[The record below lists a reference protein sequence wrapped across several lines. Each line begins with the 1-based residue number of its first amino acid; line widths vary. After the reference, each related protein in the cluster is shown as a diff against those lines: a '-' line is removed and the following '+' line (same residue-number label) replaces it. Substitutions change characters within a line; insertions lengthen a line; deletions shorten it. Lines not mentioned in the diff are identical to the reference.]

1 MRKFTKF
8 FMLLFALVGA
18 TVGYAQSIAESPTP
32 ISGLTSGYYV
42 IKNVNPGNKPANY
55 NNYIYCENTENGA
68 LKLTATAPSEGVTN
82 PATIDKYLWYVD
94 VKPTGAGENVTVT
107 ISSVFQTGYWPV
119 AQTGDK
125 SLVVT
130 NNPQVF
136 DLKTTNQ
143 TLNGNTSAMTV
154 DGNTCL
160 IGNTTS
166 YNDRW
171 GNPQTYSYF
180 HVNVGN
186 NIGSWHDA
194 NPQSLL
200 YAQFYAATGIA
211 KKLTLNCTDS
221 KLNNTFTKV
230 ATFVSYSPLSPADLL
245 DFYTIQSVKN
255 ASEETVNEITESGTY
270 TVNCTSHFPFELM
283 TFTNGEFANANFY
296 TMEIANGSRD
306 VVYEDGTGVT
316 TLPNTKGF
324 NRKSLWAFE
333 QVSGTEANFKIYNFA
348 AGATAPMAVNGT
360 GNNTAVDMGTYDSG
374 DASTNQFTLTTS
386 DTGYAFL
393 HTKATTYLN
402 ASVSLVD
409 TNADAD
415 SNPDPNTGLGLWN
428 ANGDG
433 SRFTFASVNDMTAA
447 ATDLVGEG
455 DPLYPTSEGYIKVT
469 DASDILWLSNY
480 NKSEKTLENL
490 NTVLGRVSPS
500 FNYSDPYRLNFNPS
514 KVYQII
520 SYNDANCKGWTIYS
534 NTWCGPDGGNDPCD
548 VYGRKIQ
555 IGDERPIA
563 ETFVWFEAVDYGYRI
578 HHANTDYR
586 FVELSAF
593 NDGQTPDMPVGTN
606 TGGVY
611 YITPAK
617 GLANV
622 FALSNYNTKNKW
634 LNCGTGDG
642 NTIVRAQAPADN
654 DGDLWL
660 IKEVSVIPV
669 EIGAAKWS
677 TLCLPVAV
685 EVPDDA
691 NLKVYTVSG
700 VDNAG
705 VMTLNEVP
713 AGTIVAKKTG
723 LLLASTSENASDT
736 YNFTVSTEA
745 GTSYNNNN
753 ILMGTTA
760 RRIGFNIGSVTDPTA
775 VTIPHYAL
783 AQNQKDGVVAFYPS
797 TLNILPANKAYIKK
811 ADITTTTGEGTSR
824 ALYMTGE
831 TTGVNNALIQNGE
844 AEEYYDLNGRRVLY
858 PTTGIYATR
867 SGKKV
872 FIK

>member
-1 MRKFTKF
+1 
-8 FMLLFALVGA
+8 MLLFALVGA
-18 TVGYAQSIAESPTP
+18 TVGNAQTIAESPTK
-32 ISGLTSGYYV
+32 ISELTSGFYV
-42 IKNVNPGNKPANY
+42 IKNVNSKKSANMY
-55 NNYIYCENTENGA
+55 VYCENTTNGP
-68 LKLTATAPSEGVTN
+68 LKLTATTPTADVETP
-82 PATIDKYLWYVD
+82 TIDKYLWYVD
-94 VKPTGAGENVTVT
+94 VKTSGENVTIT
-107 ISSVFQTGYWPV
+107 ISSVTKAGYWPT
-119 AQTGDK
+119 ARTGAR

-130 NNPQVF
+130 NEPQVY

-143 TLNGNTSAMTV
+143 PLGTHTSAMTE

-160 IGNTTS
+160 IGNSTNYEYGGT
-166 YNDRW
+166 
-171 GNPQTYSYF
+171 QTYSYF
-180 HVNVGN
+180 HINDGN
-186 NIGSWHDA
+186 KLASWHDA
-194 NPQSLL
+194 NPGSLL
-200 YAQFYAATGIA
+200 YAQFYSATGFA
-211 KKLTLNCTDS
+211 HNVTLNYTDS
-221 KLNNTFTKV
+221 KLNNTFTKE
-230 ATFVSYSPLSPADLL
+230 AGFLASSTPTLEELTGL
-245 DFYTIQSVKN
+245 DFYTINSVKN
-255 ASEETVNEITESGTY
+255 ESHQTVNEITESGTY
-270 TVNCTSHFPFELM
+270 TVDCTSNFPFEVM
-283 TFTNGEFANANFY
+283 TFTNDGAFANTNFY

-348 AGATAPMAVNGT
+348 AGVNAPMAVNGT

-374 DASTNQFTLTTS
+374 DASTDQFTLTTS

-428 ANGDG
+428 ANGAG
-433 SRFTFASVNDMTAA
+433 SCFTFASVNDMTAA
-447 ATDLVGEG
+447 ATDLIG
-455 DPLYPTSEGYIKVT
+455 DEDLLYPTSEGYIKVT

-480 NKSEKTLENL
+480 NNSEKTLANL
-490 NTVLGRVSPS
+490 NTVLDRVSPS

-520 SYNDANCKGWTIYS
+520 SYNDASCKGWTIYS

-563 ETFVWFEAVDYGYRI
+563 ETLVWFEAVDYGYRI

-593 NDGQTPDMPVGTN
+593 DDGQTPDMPVGTN

-642 NTIVRAQAPADN
+642 NTIVRAQAPAAN
-654 DGDLWL
+654 NGDLWL
-660 IKEVSVIPV
+660 IKEVQNIPV
-669 EIGAAKWS
+669 TIGAAKWS

-685 EVPDDA
+685 TVPNDES
-691 NLKVYTVSG
+691 LKVYTVSG
-700 VDNAG
+700 VDNGTG
-705 VMTLNEVP
+705 VMTLDEVAP
-713 AGTIVAKKTG
+713 GTVVAKKTG
-723 LLLASTSENASDT
+723 LLLASTSENGGT
-736 YNFTVSTEA
+736 YDFTVSTEA
-745 GTSYNNNN
+745 GTSYGDN

-760 RRIGFNIGSVTDPTA
+760 RRFGFNTGNAATPAD

-783 AQNQKDGVVAFYPS
+783 AQQDGVVAFYPS
-797 TLNILPANKAYIKK
+797 TLNTLPANKAYIKK

-824 ALYMTGE
+824 ALYMTGN
-831 TTGVNNALIQNGE
+831 TTGVDSTLIQNGE
-844 AEEYYDLNGRRVLY
+844 TEEYYDLNGRRVLY

>member
-18 TVGYAQSIAESPTP
+18 TVGNAQTIAKSPTK
-32 ISGLTSGYYV
+32 ISELTSGFYV
-42 IKNVNPGNKPANY
+42 IKNVNSKKSANMY
-55 NNYIYCENTENGA
+55 VYCENTTNGP
-68 LKLTATAPSEGVTN
+68 LKLTATTPTADVETP
-82 PATIDKYLWYVD
+82 TIDKYLWYVD
-94 VKPTGAGENVTVT
+94 VKTSGGNVTIT
-107 ISSVFQTGYWPV
+107 ISSVTKAGYWPT
-119 AQTGDK
+119 AQTGAR

-130 NNPQVF
+130 KVPQVY

-143 TLNGNTSAMTV
+143 PLGTYTSEMTE

-160 IGNTTS
+160 IGNSTNYENGGT
-166 YNDRW
+166 
-171 GNPQTYSYF
+171 QTYSYF
-180 HVNVGN
+180 HINNGNVLA
-186 NIGSWHDA
+186 SWHDA
-194 NPQSLL
+194 NPGSLL
-200 YAQFYAATGIA
+200 YAQFYAATGFA
-211 KKLTLNCTDS
+211 KTVTLNYTDS

-230 ATFVSYSPLSPADLL
+230 ATFLASSTPTLEELTGL
-245 DFYTIQSVKN
+245 DFYTINSVKN
-255 ASEETVNEITESGTY
+255 ESNETVNEITESGTY
-270 TVNCTSHFPFELM
+270 TVDCTSNFPFEVM
-283 TFTNGEFANANFY
+283 TFTNDGAFANANFY
-296 TMEIANGSRD
+296 TMQIFQGSRD
-306 VVYEDGTGVT
+306 VVYEEGTGVT
-316 TLPNTKGF
+316 TISNTKGF
-324 NRKSLWAFE
+324 NKKSLWAFE
-333 QVSGTEANFKIYNFA
+333 QVSGTEASFKIYNFA
-348 AGATAPMAVNGT
+348 AGATAPMAVNSTGDGT
-360 GNNTAVDMGTYDSG
+360 SVGIGTYESG
-374 DASTNQFTLTTS
+374 ALSTNQFTLTTS
-386 DTGYAFL
+386 DSGYAFL

-490 NTVLGRVSPS
+490 NTVLNRVSPS

-534 NTWCGPDGGNDPCD
+534 NTWCGSDGGNGQYD

-563 ETFVWFEAVDYGYRI
+563 ETLVWFEAVDYGYRI

-593 NDGQTPDMPVGTN
+593 DNMATPDMPVGTN

-634 LNCGTGDG
+634 LHCGTGDG
-642 NTIVRAQAPADN
+642 NTIVRTQAPADN

-669 EIGAAKWS
+669 TIGAAKWS

-685 EVPDDA
+685 EVPNNA

-700 VDNAG
+700 VDNVTG
-705 VMTLNEVP
+705 VMTLNEVEP
-713 AGTIVAKKTG
+713 GTVVAKKTG
-723 LLLASTSENASDT
+723 LLLASTSANESDT
-736 YNFTVSTEA
+736 YDFAVSTET
-745 GTSYNNNN
+745 GTSYANN

-760 RRIGFNIGSVTDPTA
+760 RRTGFNTGSVAAPAD

-783 AQNQKDGVVAFYPS
+783 AQQDGVVAFYPS
-797 TLNILPANKAYIKK
+797 ILNILPANKAYIKK
-811 ADITTTTGEGTSR
+811 ADIPTGGDTNR

>member
-1 MRKFTKF
+1 
-8 FMLLFALVGA
+8 MLLFALVGA
-18 TVGYAQSIAESPTP
+18 TVGYAQSIAENPTP
-32 ISGLTSGYYV
+32 ISELTSGYYV
-42 IKNVNPGNKPANY
+42 IKNVNPGNKPANN

-82 PATIDKYLWYVD
+82 PSIDKYLWYVD
-94 VKPTGAGENVTVT
+94 VITTGANVTVT
-107 ISSVFQTGYWPV
+107 ISSVTQTGYWPV
-119 AQTGDK
+119 AQTGNK

-130 NNPQVF
+130 DDPQVF

-143 TLNGNTSAMTV
+143 TLNGKTSTMTQ
-154 DGNTCL
+154 DGTTCL

-166 YNDRW
+166 YNYN
-171 GNPQTYSYF
+171 GEQTYSYF
-180 HVNVGN
+180 HVNDNN
-186 NIGSWHDA
+186 NIGSWHNA
-194 NPQSLL
+194 NPESLL
-200 YAQFYAATGIA
+200 YAQFYATTGIA

-230 ATFVSYSPLSPADLL
+230 ATFVSYSALSLDDLL

-255 ASEETVNEITESGTY
+255 ESDETVNEITESGTY
-270 TVNCTSHFPFELM
+270 TVNCTSNFPFELM
-283 TFTNGEFANANFY
+283 TFTNGEFANTNFY

-306 VVYEDGTGVT
+306 VVYNSDTHIHTVAG
-316 TLPNTKGF
+316 TKGF
-324 NRKSLWAFE
+324 NKESLWAFE
-333 QVSGTEANFKIYNFA
+333 FIPGTEANFRIYNFKLG
-348 AGATAPMAVNGT
+348 AGQCIYKDGT
-360 GNNTAVDMGTYDSG
+360 GTGAVAMGSTSSSSNTK
-374 DASTNQFTLTTS
+374 FTLFKNGI
-386 DTGYAFL
+386 GYGFFIPGTPTAC
-393 HTKATTYLN
+393 LN
-402 ASVSLVD
+402 ASANQNNEGSNSSLGIWND
-409 TNADAD
+409 NNSPTN
-415 SNPDPNTGLGLWN
+415 
-428 ANGDG
+428 NG
-433 SRFTFASVNDMTAA
+433 SCFTFASVNDMTAA

-455 DPLYPTSEGYIKVT
+455 DPLYPTSEGYIEVT

-480 NKSEKTLENL
+480 NNSEKTLENL
-490 NTVLGRVSPS
+490 NTVLDRVSPS

-534 NTWCGPDGGNDPCD
+534 NTWCGPDGGNGQYD
-548 VYGRKIQ
+548 VYGRKIL

-563 ETFVWFEAVDYGYRI
+563 ETLVWFEAVDYGYRI
-578 HHANTDYR
+578 HHANSDYR

-593 NDGQTPDMPVGTN
+593 NDEQTPDMPVGTN

-622 FALSNYNTKNKW
+622 FALSNYNTENKW
-634 LNCGTGDG
+634 LHCGTGDG
-642 NTIVRAQAPADN
+642 FTFVRTQAPADN

-669 EIGAAKWS
+669 TIGAAKWS

-685 EVPDDA
+685 EVPNNA

-700 VDNAG
+700 VDNVTG
-705 VMTLNEVP
+705 VMTLNEVE

-723 LLLASTSENASDT
+723 LLLASTSENGGT
-736 YNFTVSTEA
+736 YDFTVSTEA
-745 GTSYNNNN
+745 GTSFNNN

-760 RRIGFNIGSVTDPTA
+760 RRIGFNTDEIDAPA
-775 VTIPHYAL
+775 DITIPHYAL
-783 AQNQKDGVVAFYPS
+783 AQQDGVVAFYPS

-811 ADITTTTGEGTSR
+811 ADITTSGGDTNR

-831 TTGVNNALIQNGE
+831 TTGMNNTLIQNGE